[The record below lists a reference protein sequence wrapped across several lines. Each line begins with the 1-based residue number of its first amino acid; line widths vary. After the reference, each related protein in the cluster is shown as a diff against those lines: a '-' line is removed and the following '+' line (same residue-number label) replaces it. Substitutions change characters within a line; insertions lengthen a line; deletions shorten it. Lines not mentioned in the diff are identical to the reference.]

1 MQIATR
7 TSFFLLIYHKI
18 VRFLG
23 QWLNKT
29 RIIVKSGKN
38 KRWENLAAVWVES
51 FFILSLGTRQTLGR
65 LMIRTKNLII
75 NLHYAMNVFV
85 WCYHIMSRP
94 AVKKK
99 ITSIEFHWG
108 SKNSEFYHLIS
119 YSSSHLFYS
128 AFILQYR
135 SWNESLLYFEDVL
148 ERAIKFYRLVPKK
161 NKGYINNLMPASWNI

>member
-1 MQIATR
+1 MR
-7 TSFFLLIYHKI
+7 EPYCSLSWEFFHTFI
-18 VRFLG
+18 RNWTNTGAFDD
-23 QWLNKT
+23 
-29 RIIVKSGKN
+29 KN
-38 KRWENLAAVWVES
+38 K
-51 FFILSLGTRQTLGR
+51 
-65 LMIRTKNLII
+65 KLII